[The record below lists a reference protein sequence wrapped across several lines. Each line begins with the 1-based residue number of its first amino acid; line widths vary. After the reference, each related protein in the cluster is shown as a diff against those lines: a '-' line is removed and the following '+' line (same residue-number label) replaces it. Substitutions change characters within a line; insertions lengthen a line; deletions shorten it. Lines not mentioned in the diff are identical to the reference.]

1 MNFCGLAKRT
11 AQEVEGYL
19 RVVED
24 LQTRGV
30 PEERS
35 MERLSERAAREIPKE
50 GQIREK
56 VLSTVV
62 SHLERD
68 QDVSAADIR
77 VWVAMAEG
85 KEPAA
90 KESHAGKG
98 AESPPAAPEPAPAPA
113 APPTFTRGLP
123 GTPGAVVETVPAAR
137 KTGPEPADIP
147 RMGSANVAIT
157 KEDAAV
163 LVWLVK
169 TGRARDTLDA
179 AQRVFDEGIDRMRD
193 TMEEEEARE
202 RATRAMQS
210 PQDPAGE

>member
-90 KESHAGKG
+90 KEPRAGKG
-98 AESPPAAPEPAPAPA
+98 AESPPAAPEPAPAPS
-113 APPTFTRGLP
+113 APLTFTRGLP

-137 KTGPEPADIP
+137 ETAPEPAVP
-147 RMGSANVAIT
+147 LRLGSANVVVTA
-157 KEDAAV
+157 EDAVILA
-163 LVWLVK
+163 WLV
-169 TGRARDTLDA
+169 TSGRARDSLAA
-179 AQRVFDEGIDRMRD
+179 AQRAFDDGIDQLRD
-193 TMEEEEARE
+193 FMEEKEARE
-202 RATRAMQS
+202 RDARE
-210 PQDPAGE
+210 GE

>member
-68 QDVSAADIR
+68 QTVSAADIR

-90 KESHAGKG
+90 KEPRAGKG
-98 AESPPAAPEPAPAPA
+98 AESSPTAPEAAPAPA
-113 APPTFTRGLP
+113 APLTFTRGLP
-123 GTPGAVVETVPAAR
+123 GTPGAVVEAVPAAR
-137 KTGPEPADIP
+137 KTAPEPAVP
-147 RMGSANVAIT
+147 LRLGSANVMVTA
-157 KEDAAV
+157 EDSDV
-163 LVWLVK
+163 LTWLVK

-179 AQRVFDEGIDRMRD
+179 AQRVFDEGIDRIRD
-193 TMEEEEARE
+193 HMDGEESRERDARE
-202 RATRAMQS
+202 GQRA
-210 PQDPAGE
+210 

>member
-68 QDVSAADIR
+68 QTVSAADIR

-85 KEPAA
+85 KEPR
-90 KESHAGKG
+90 AGKG
-98 AESPPAAPEPAPAPA
+98 AESPPAAPEPAPAPV
-113 APPTFTRGLP
+113 APLTFTRGLP
-123 GTPGAVVETVPAAR
+123 GTPGAVVETVPATR
-137 KTGPEPADIP
+137 KPAPEPAEVP

-157 KEDAAV
+157 KEDADV
-163 LVWLVK
+163 LVWLV
-169 TGRARDTLDA
+169 TSGRARDPLDA
-179 AQRVFDEGIDRMRD
+179 AQRVFDEGIDRIRD
-193 TMEEEEARE
+193 HMDGEESRERDARE
-202 RATRAMQS
+202 
-210 PQDPAGE
+210 GK

>member
-35 MERLSERAAREIPKE
+35 MERLSERAAREIPKD

-62 SHLERD
+62 SHLERN

-85 KEPAA
+85 KEPR
-90 KESHAGKG
+90 AGKG
-98 AESPPAAPEPAPAPA
+98 AESPPAAPEAAPAPA
-113 APPTFTRGLP
+113 ALSLSPAACRGPKARWLKPSRLP
-123 GTPGAVVETVPAAR
+123 GRQRRNPQYLSGWEAPT
-137 KTGPEPADIP
+137 
-147 RMGSANVAIT
+147 
-157 KEDAAV
+157 
-163 LVWLVK
+163 WL
-169 TGRARDTLDA
+169 
-179 AQRVFDEGIDRMRD
+179 
-193 TMEEEEARE
+193 
-202 RATRAMQS
+202 S
-210 PQDPAGE
+210 PQRMLRSWCGW

>member
-179 AQRVFDEGIDRMRD
+179 AQRVFDEGIDRIRD
-193 TMEEEEARE
+193 HMDGEESRERDARE
-202 RATRAMQS
+202 
-210 PQDPAGE
+210 GK